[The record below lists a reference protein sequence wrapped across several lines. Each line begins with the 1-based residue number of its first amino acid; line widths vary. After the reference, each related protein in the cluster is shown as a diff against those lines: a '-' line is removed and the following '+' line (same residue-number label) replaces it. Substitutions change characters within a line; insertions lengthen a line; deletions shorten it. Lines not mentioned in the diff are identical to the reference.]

1 MRGSSQLSGRLRP
14 FSRGQ
19 EGSGLFLKLGPRYG
33 TVPRVFSHVKK
44 EGEKGYGAGCHPCVL
59 HQGWVRPVPPSSS
72 EPEVLLLGAELA
84 PAVLMQL
91 YKRAQPGGGPVQPH
105 LQPPPARPHL
115 CSAPPPSHGW
125 DNVTPLSSS
134 RALHQARVS
143 TVTNFPVTPSLG
155 GWGVGG
161 GRVSPQL
168 AAGGCGGHRSTA
180 AESRRALQMR
190 GADAHGGM
198 PALAAAQNFASEL
211 GKPPARTD
219 SSLSLVATPA
229 APGAGQPGRCGAV
242 RERLGGAGTGRRAA
256 AERGTAASP

>member
-1 MRGSSQLSGRLRP
+1 MSGSSQLSGRLRP

-44 EGEKGYGAGCHPCVL
+44 EGEKGYGAGCHPCAL

-72 EPEVLLLGAELA
+72 EPEVLLLGAEPA

-143 TVTNFPVTPSLG
+143 AVTNFPVTPSLG

-161 GRVSPQL
+161 GSGVPT
-168 AAGGCGGHRSTA
+168 AGGGGLRGAPFHGGGEQTRVADARSRCARRDASAGSGTKLRVGAGKAARSDRLLLVSRSNTGCSRRGAARAVRCGTGAARRGRDG
-180 AESRRALQMR
+180 AES
-190 GADAHGGM
+190 GG
-198 PALAAAQNFASEL
+198 
-211 GKPPARTD
+211 
-219 SSLSLVATPA
+219 
-229 APGAGQPGRCGAV
+229 
-242 RERLGGAGTGRRAA
+242 
-256 AERGTAASP
+256 

>member
-1 MRGSSQLSGRLRP
+1 MSGSSQLSGRLRP

-44 EGEKGYGAGCHPCVL
+44 EGEKGYGAGCHPCAL

-72 EPEVLLLGAELA
+72 EPEVLLLGAEPA

-143 TVTNFPVTPSLG
+143 AVTNFPVTPSLG
-155 GWGVGG
+155 GGVGG
-161 GRVSPQL
+161 VGCPHSWRRG
-168 AAGGCGGHRSTA
+168 AAGGTVPRRRRADARCRCAEQMRTAGCQRWQRHKTSRRSW
-180 AESRRALQMR
+180 ESR
-190 GADAHGGM
+190 
-198 PALAAAQNFASEL
+198 PL
-211 GKPPARTD
+211 GQTPPC
-219 SSLSLVATPA
+219 LS
-229 APGAGQPGRCGAV
+229 
-242 RERLGGAGTGRRAA
+242 
-256 AERGTAASP
+256 